1 MLSVF
6 VAPAGLIV
14 SGVGLWLLSIS
25 AVSFTQG
32 LRDLSSWR
40 SFVLGLVLIFAGNY
54 IYKKGKKTKLI
65 NKRQVA
71 QRFGVKEHTIDR
83 WLLDGKLPK
92 PRRRFGFRRW
102 DYNELAGLLK
112 RRLKI

>member
-1 MLSVF
+1 MSTNRAGQVRCAEDLTLLLGSMQRIGSCTPSRPVICGAETFGRSMLSVF

-54 IYKKGKKTKLI
+54 IYKKG
-65 NKRQVA
+65 
-71 QRFGVKEHTIDR
+71 
-83 WLLDGKLPK
+83 
-92 PRRRFGFRRW
+92 
-102 DYNELAGLLK
+102 
-112 RRLKI
+112 